1 MTYRRCLNFT
11 TFVKSKTT
19 AGLDCSGAAT
29 GLFSCIM
36 HRPHWTTTKDI
47 LVYVGN
53 DVLIVHVFFRHSLGN
68 ANPHIKYIN
77 PSVSQVSSPPMVHR
91 IERSRCDPSGTPKW
105 HQMTIEE
112 TPKQR
117 GFTQESFT
125 VPLFWITPCR
135 LIVAIF
141 VAWECGESGFQCSIK
156 EDQWSR
162 VLKFWSQKYNQSIK
176 TK

>member
-53 DVLIVHVFFRHSLGN
+53 DVLIVHVFFRHSSLGN
-68 ANPHIKYIN
+68 AATHQIHQSQCVSGVITTNG
-77 PSVSQVSSPPMVHR
+77 PSHR
-91 IERSRCDPSGTPKW
+91 EIEVWPRGTPKW

-125 VPLFWITPCR
+125 VPLFWITPWDWSFG
-135 LIVAIF
+135 AIF

-162 VLKFWSQKYNQSIK
+162 V
-176 TK
+176 